1 MWVSVARAAF
11 NLLFFILQRREAQE
25 DKALPGVLSLV
36 VGHGSRK
43 AIGYLD

>member
-11 NLLFFILQRREAQE
+11 NLFFLQRREAQE
-25 DKALPGVLSLV
+25 DNALPGVLSLV

>member
-1 MWVSVARAAF
+1 MGECCQSG
-11 NLLFFILQRREAQE
+11 LQSFFFFLQRREAQE
-25 DKALPGVLSLV
+25 DNALPGVLSLV